1 LTYERDEVTGCRR
14 KLYNVEFLNL
24 RCLQIEAHK
33 LVGASGTR
41 RRDHKLMLGF
51 GHITWREDMT

>member
-1 LTYERDEVTGCRR
+1 MREM
-14 KLYNVEFLNL
+14 KLQDAGENCIMLNFLLCTACKL
-24 RCLQIEAHK
+24 RHTSWLGH
-33 LVGASGTR
+33 VVH

>member
-1 LTYERDEVTGCRR
+1 MREI
-14 KLYNVEFLNL
+14 KLHDAGENYNVEFLNFH
-24 RCLQIEAHK
+24 CLQIEAHK
-33 LVGASGTR
+33 LVGAFGTC